1 VNEIERLYLPFSQSF
16 NKEQKLTNYSIKPQL
31 TFFTRFLHNA
41 YPLLHRKLSTANT
54 GEKRMGSTETV
65 EQIQLREF
73 LRLVSELQSKGKI
86 TGKQF
91 REYRELWINQLP
103 NDRDV
108 TVWNLKQ
115 LLNETKPALPKNQ
128 SDETKKKLTRQKL

>member
-1 VNEIERLYLPFSQSF
+1 
-16 NKEQKLTNYSIKPQL
+16 
-31 TFFTRFLHNA
+31 
-41 YPLLHRKLSTANT
+41 
-54 GEKRMGSTETV
+54 MGITETS

-73 LRLVSELQSKGKI
+73 LRLLSELQSKGKI

-91 REYRELWINQLP
+91 REYRELWINQQP

-115 LLNETKPALPKNQ
+115 LLNNETKPAFPKNQ